1 MCLLLYHLQMLW
13 KLTVTAGML
22 MLSFALLPTASAYDE
37 GDRCGAR
44 HTSKPY
50 CDGPDPD
57 VVGGLSEVTPGWPT
71 LSKGSRGV
79 NVTALQWLLSARYH
93 LIVDKDGKFDAATKA
108 AVQDAQSPAGLTA
121 DGVVGPNTWQALTVT
136 LTPGDQGLDVRALR
150 VLMQAKWYE
159 DVELEDG
166 DFTSTLG
173 ARVKNFKEHA
183 GLPSNTTV
191 GDDGWKYLLW
201 HYVKARPSDA
211 PGLCDGGWD
220 QPWGTSYAV
229 DLLRRTANSV
239 DDRYAGSN
247 RVAMNDLSR
256 AHGGNTLFH
265 ETHETGKNIDVRLM
279 GNNGQQCGDNN
290 GFTMDASY
298 YSLTKTVGMVQEFV
312 ENSKNFGTNRRVTEV
327 LCADKDVRKVINE
340 LYPND
345 QGIVTYEK
353 DHVDH
358 IHVIVS

>member
-1 MCLLLYHLQMLW
+1 MLRKLSLVAATLVLSSLLLP
-13 KLTVTAGML
+13 A
-22 MLSFALLPTASAYDE
+22 ASAYDE
-37 GDRCGAR
+37 ADRCGAR
-44 HTSKPY
+44 NTSTG

-57 VVGGLSEVTPGWPT
+57 VAGGLSEVTPGWPT

-93 LIVDKDGKFDAATKA
+93 LTVDKDGKFDAATKA
-108 AVQDAQSPAGLTA
+108 AVQDAQGSAGLTA

-136 LTPGDQGLDVRALR
+136 LTPGDYGLDVRALR

-159 DVELEDG
+159 DVELDDG

-173 ARVKNFKEHA
+173 TRVKNFKEHV

-191 GDDGWKYLLW
+191 GEDGWKYLLW

-265 ETHETGKNIDVRLM
+265 ATHETGKNIDVRPM
-279 GNNGQQCGDNN
+279 AKDGEQCGETNRFIYGTSRYN
-290 GFTMDASY
+290 LNAI
-298 YSLTKTVGMVQEFV
+298 YSRPKTIALVEEFI
-312 ENSKNFGTNRRVTEV
+312 ENSKNFNTSRRVVEIYF
-327 LCADKDVRKVINE
+327 ADIGVRDAIDD

-345 QGIVTYEK
+345 QGIVDIHS
-353 DHVDH
+353 DHNDH
-358 IHVIVS
+358 LHVIVN